1 MRLHDWNGDGLVEVG
16 LLPRILEALLH
27 FRTEEAT
34 QQMVE
39 TALRGY
45 EMTLYQESCMMI
57 TEEEFVYD
65 SNINRHLCQV
75 VKHCDGLTGLSS
87 EIDCPMI

>member
-1 MRLHDWNGDGLVEVG
+1 M
-16 LLPRILEALLH
+16 LPRILRALLH
-27 FRTEEAT
+27 FRAEPAAT

-45 EMTLYQESCMMI
+45 EMTLYQESRMMI

-75 VKHCDGLTGLSS
+75 VQQCDGLTRLSS
-87 EIDCPMI
+87 